1 MTRVMN
7 PRNEDNKR
15 IWRAVSKRARF
26 NVIDDTGTQ
35 FSALMREVSEIMAG
49 AAWKAR
55 QLGVTLL
62 EAVSGVVRPAL
73 RRALAPGGD
82 PLMGAK
88 AIVLGII
95 SGAGA
100 KKRAALKVLSHTTRA
115 IIRQTARWNGDVGA
129 VVTGLVRGA
138 ISGSKR
144 MGVSTGRAALAV
156 VTVAIEEVYRIGSF
170 EPVPV
175 NADFRQRIGGP

>member
-1 MTRVMN
+1 MANRLRPIPEDKTRDTNLKKEEAMTREMN
-7 PRNEDNKR
+7 PRNEDNRR
-15 IWRAVSKRARF
+15 IWRAASKRARL

-88 AIVLGII
+88 A
-95 SGAGA
+95 
-100 KKRAALKVLSHTTRA
+100 
-115 IIRQTARWNGDVGA
+115 
-129 VVTGLVRGA
+129 
-138 ISGSKR
+138 
-144 MGVSTGRAALAV
+144 
-156 VTVAIEEVYRIGSF
+156 
-170 EPVPV
+170 
-175 NADFRQRIGGP
+175 